1 MFHPTKLLNRTKSDN
16 ETNKR
21 RKAATPAEQAVSQ
34 ARAETAAK
42 QDEAK
47 HAMPAHNAS
56 ETVSSQSQA
65 SKSTPSKG
73 ANQMKPGRA
82 VEIPNTGYRN
92 IPNMNR
98 QEEGR
103 TLTVGRDISLNG
115 EISACDHLVV
125 EGTVRAELK
134 SGESLDIMD
143 SGLFNGKVCINN
155 ADIAGRF
162 EGDLVVKGRLTVRST
177 GVITGNVQYGEL
189 EVEAGAVIEGT
200 MAALAR
206 EMPMPVMQESFTQAS
221 VEPQEAANEDASAQL
236 YEAETAEVDAQV
248 QEQDQTLFAGAAE

>member
-1 MFHPTKLLNRTKSDN
+1 MFRPQNFLNRNKSDAD
-16 ETNKR
+16 TKQI
-21 RKAATPAEQAVSQ
+21 RKAATPAEKAVNQ

-47 HAMPAHNAS
+47 ATRP
-56 ETVSSQSQA
+56 VSSATESA
-65 SKSTPSKG
+65 SNTNTSTPPKG
-73 ANQMKPGRA
+73 VNQMKPGRA

-98 QEEGR
+98 SDEGR

-134 SGESLDIMD
+134 GGESLDIMD
-143 SGLFNGKVCINN
+143 SGLFDGKVEINN

-162 EGDLVVKGRLTVRST
+162 EGELVVRGRLTVRST
-177 GVITGNVQYGEL
+177 GMITGAVRYGEL
-189 EVEAGAVIEGT
+189 EVEAGAVIDGT
-200 MAALAR
+200 LAAMTR
-206 EMPMPVMQESFTQAS
+206 EMPVAAPVMQESFTQAT
-221 VEPQEAANEDASAQL
+221 VEPQSAANEDGTQ
-236 YEAETAEVDAQV
+236 AEQMAEG
-248 QEQDQTLFAGAAE
+248 EQDQTLFAGAAE